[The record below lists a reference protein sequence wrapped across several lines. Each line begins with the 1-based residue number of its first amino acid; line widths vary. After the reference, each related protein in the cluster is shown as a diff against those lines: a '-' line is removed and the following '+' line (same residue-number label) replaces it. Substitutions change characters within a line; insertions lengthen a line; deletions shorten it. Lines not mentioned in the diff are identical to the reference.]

1 MKREKLLKW
10 FAMFFAAMLLFT
22 VLSRAADSVNVAQVS
37 TSTPQNKIITHR
49 VTGNGKIEGTQE
61 RAVFARAGQRV
72 GQILVREGESVEKGQ
87 VLLRLS
93 TGTLKKTIADKQA
106 EIDEISLKISDLES
120 AAAVDGEKKSQ
131 ELARAE
137 ENYNVAVEN
146 GRINM
151 ANAQME
157 VDVARQKLQN
167 YFNSL
172 GFGSRADTATEQA
185 LRDEIRSREEAQ
197 NQVIM
202 NRNQEVLEAQR
213 AIEDAKMAAASD
225 GTLENTRK
233 ELEKAQE
240 ELEAL
245 KKLLKKKG
253 AVKAPADGVVKS
265 ISAATGGQTTEEAAM
280 VLYEMTGELRMTGSI
295 SKDDL
300 KYVGVGDKAAVKGSS
315 GKEIEGVVIEAI
327 TEDAAN
333 PDLRTVSAR
342 ISENSLAI
350 GESVEFTV
358 SRDAGPYGC
367 CVPLSAVYGETGKEY
382 VYVLDTRNS
391 VLGEVLVARKVNIV
405 IQDKNESTAALQN
418 GTLSS
423 SQKVVSEADRMIEDG
438 SRVRLQES

>member
-37 TSTPQNKIITHR
+37 TSTPQNRIITHQ
-49 VTGNGKIEGTQE
+49 VTGNGKIEGTRE
-61 RAVFARAGQRV
+61 RAVFAKAGQRV

-87 VLLRLS
+87 ALLRLS
-93 TGTLKKTIADKQA
+93 TGTLKETIADKQA

-120 AAAVDGEKKSQ
+120 ASSVNGEKKSK

-137 ENYNVAVEN
+137 ENYDIAVEN

-167 YFNSL
+167 YFDSL
-172 GFGSRADTATEQA
+172 GFGSEADTATEQA
-185 LRDEIRSREEAQ
+185 LRDEIRSREEEQ

-213 AIEDAKMAAASD
+213 AVEDAKMAEASD

-233 ELEKAQE
+233 ELEQAQE
-240 ELEAL
+240 ELKTL

-253 AVKAPADGVVKS
+253 AVSAPTDGVVKS
-265 ISAATGGQTTEEAAM
+265 ISVSTGGQTAEDAAI
-280 VLYEMTGELRMTGSI
+280 VLYETTGELRMTGTI
-295 SKDDL
+295 SKEDL
-300 KYVGVGDKAAVKGSS
+300 KYVSVGDKASVKGSS
-315 GKEIEGVVIEAI
+315 GKEIEGAVIETI
-327 TEDAAN
+327 TEDEAN
-333 PDLRTVSAR
+333 PELRTISAM
-342 ISENSLAI
+342 IPEDSLAI

-358 SRDAGPYGC
+358 SRDEGPYGC

-382 VYVLDTRNS
+382 VYVLDTQNS
-391 VLGEVLVARKVNIV
+391 VLGEVLIARKVNIV
-405 IQDKNESTAALQN
+405 IQDRNESFAALQN
-418 GTLSS
+418 GSLSS
-423 SQKVVSEADRMIEDG
+423 GQKVVSDADRMIEDG
-438 SRVRLQES
+438 SRVRLQDS

>member
-10 FAMFFAAMLLFT
+10 FAMFFAAMLVFT
-22 VLSRAADSVNVAQVS
+22 ILSRAADSVNVAKV
-37 TSTPQNKIITHR
+37 TTKTPQNQMITHR
-49 VTGNGKIEGTQE
+49 VTGNGKVEGIKE
-61 RAVFARAGQRV
+61 RAVFAKAGQRV
-72 GQILVREGESVEKGQ
+72 GQILVREGEKVEKGQ
-87 VLLRLS
+87 ILFRLS
-93 TGTLKKTIADKQA
+93 TSTLKKTIADKEA

-120 AAAVDGEKKSQ
+120 TSSINGEKKSK

-172 GFGSRADTATEQA
+172 GFGRQADTATEQA
-185 LRDEIRSREEAQ
+185 LRDEIRAREEAQ

-213 AIEDAKMAAASD
+213 AIEDAEMEEASD
-225 GTLENTRK
+225 GTLENTKR
-233 ELEKAQE
+233 ELEKARE
-240 ELEAL
+240 ELKSL
-245 KKLLKKKG
+245 KKLLEKKG

-280 VLYEMTGELRMTGSI
+280 VLYEITGELRMTGTI

-300 KYVGVGDKAAVKGSS
+300 KYVGVGDKAALKGSS
-315 GKEIEGVVIEAI
+315 GKEIEGAVIEAI
-327 TEDAAN
+327 TEDTAN
-333 PDLRTVSAR
+333 PDLRIISAL

-350 GESVEFTV
+350 GESVEFTI
-358 SRDAGPYGC
+358 SRDEGPYSC
-367 CVPLSAVYGETGKEY
+367 CVPLSAIYGEAGKEF
-382 VYVLDTRNS
+382 VYVLDTQNS

-405 IQDKNESTAALQN
+405 IKDKNESTAALQN
-418 GTLSS
+418 GSLSS
-423 SQKVVSEADRMIEDG
+423 SQKVISDADRMIEDG